1 MDVTRAL
8 PFSPLTPPVYAG
20 FMSIVVNGKSHEL
33 TVPQSLEAFLRSLSL
48 PSLEGGIAVAVN
60 GELVRKTEW
69 PGRYVKPGDE
79 LEIVQAAQG
88 G

>member
-1 MDVTRAL
+1 
-8 PFSPLTPPVYAG
+8 
-20 FMSIVVNGKSHEL
+20 MSIVVNGKPHEL
-33 TVPQSLEAFLRSLSL
+33 PRPQSLEVFLRTLSL
-48 PSLEGGIAVAVN
+48 PSLESGIAVAVN

-69 PGRYVKPGDE
+69 PARYVKPGDE

>member
-1 MDVTRAL
+1 MN
-8 PFSPLTPPVYAG
+8 
-20 FMSIVVNGKSHEL
+20 IIVNGKTHEL
-33 TVPQSLEAFLRSLSL
+33 PRPQSLEALLRSLSL
-48 PSLEGGIAVAVN
+48 PPLERGIAVALN

-69 PGRYVKPGDE
+69 GGRFVKPGDE